1 LSSVPER
8 RSRVRDFLSL
18 QIQPN
23 LYKMVINQ
31 HVNGYLMAR
40 EGKAKVL
47 NETEFKLVL
56 LVAKEGKL
64 GTRNVAM
71 VYCSFGLGLRAKEM
85 ASLTI
90 ADVANAHYQLFDE
103 ISLKRSMTK
112 GEKQRHVYLTH
123 KKIREIL
130 QAYVNELKD
139 MPRDKALFQTQRKS
153 RFTANTL
160 QKWFKS
166 IYDKA
171 GIHGAS
177 SHSGR
182 RTFITRLIEQGADIK
197 AVSRLAGHANIVTTA
212 IYVEDNP
219 ERLKRI
225 ANLALF

>member
-1 LSSVPER
+1 
-8 RSRVRDFLSL
+8 
-18 QIQPN
+18 
-23 LYKMVINQ
+23 
-31 HVNGYLMAR
+31 MAR

-47 NETEFKLVL
+47 TENEFKLLL
-56 LVAKEGKL
+56 LVAKEGKFA
-64 GTRNVAM
+64 TRNLAII
-71 VYCSFGLGLRAKEM
+71 YCSFGLGLRAKEI
-85 ASLTI
+85 AALTI
-90 ADVANAHYQLFDE
+90 EDVANSQYQLLDE

-112 GEKQRHVYLTH
+112 GDKQRHVYLTH
-123 KKIREIL
+123 KKIRDIL
-130 QAYVNELKD
+130 QTHLNEMKD
-139 MPRDKALFQTQRKS
+139 IPRHKPLFQTQRKS

-160 QKWFKS
+160 QKWFRML
-166 IYDKA
+166 YDKA
-171 GIHGAS
+171 GIVGAS

>member
-1 LSSVPER
+1 M
-8 RSRVRDFLSL
+8 
-18 QIQPN
+18 I
-23 LYKMVINQ
+23 INQ
-31 HVNGYLMAR
+31 GVNGFLMAR

-47 NETEFKLVL
+47 SEAEFKLLL
-56 LVAKEGKL
+56 LVAKVGKM
-64 GTRNVAM
+64 GTRNLAL
-71 VYCSFGLGLRAKEM
+71 VYCSFGLGLRAKEI

-90 ADVANAHYQLFDE
+90 ADVANSNYQLLDE
-103 ISLKRSMTK
+103 LILKRSMTK
-112 GEKQRHVYLTH
+112 GEKQRHAYLTH
-123 KKIREIL
+123 KKIREVL
-130 QAYVNELKD
+130 QAHLNELKH
-139 MPRDKALFQTQRKS
+139 MPRNKALFQTQRQS

-166 IYDKA
+166 LYDKA

>member
-1 LSSVPER
+1 
-8 RSRVRDFLSL
+8 
-18 QIQPN
+18 
-23 LYKMVINQ
+23 
-31 HVNGYLMAR
+31 
-40 EGKAKVL
+40 
-47 NETEFKLVL
+47 
-56 LVAKEGKL
+56 
-64 GTRNVAM
+64 
-71 VYCSFGLGLRAKEM
+71 
-85 ASLTI
+85 
-90 ADVANAHYQLFDE
+90 
-103 ISLKRSMTK
+103 MTK

-123 KKIREIL
+123 KKIREVL
-130 QAYVNELKD
+130 QAHLNDLKNT
-139 MPRDKALFQTQRKS
+139 PRDKALFQTQRKS

-160 QKWFKS
+160 QQWFKS

-225 ANLALF
+225 ASVALFY

>member
-1 LSSVPER
+1 MPER
-8 RSRVRDFLSL
+8 AIGVRLFLYL
-18 QIQPN
+18 QIQPD
-23 LYKMVINQ
+23 LYIIVINQ
-31 HVNGYLMAR
+31 GVNGCFMAR

-47 NETEFKLVL
+47 NDAEFKRLL
-56 LVAKEGKL
+56 LVAKEGKF
-64 GTRNVAM
+64 GTRNVAL
-71 VYCSFGLGLRAKEM
+71 VFCSFGLGLRAKEI
-85 ASLTI
+85 ASLTL
-90 ADVANAHYQLFDE
+90 ADVTDIQYQLLDE
-103 ISLKRSMTK
+103 LSLTRSMTK
-112 GEKQRHVYLTH
+112 GEKQRHAYLTH
-123 KKIREIL
+123 KKIRDAL
-130 QAYVNELKD
+130 QAHINNLKNRS
-139 MPRDKALFQTQRKS
+139 RDQALFQTQRKS

-166 IYDKA
+166 LYNKA